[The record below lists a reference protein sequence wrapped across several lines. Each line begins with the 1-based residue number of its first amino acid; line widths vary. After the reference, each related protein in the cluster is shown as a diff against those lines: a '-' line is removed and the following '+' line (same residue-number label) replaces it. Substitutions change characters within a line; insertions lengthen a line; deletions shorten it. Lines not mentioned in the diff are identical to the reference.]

1 MKIGF
6 MGVQGTGKSTIVNK
20 LVEEGFC
27 SSDKVAPSIGRTMK
41 EKGFP
46 INESGNDETQLLA
59 LQITCNQMYEPYNIY
74 PRTFL
79 DGLVYSKYLFEKG
92 QIAESV
98 LKSWEGLTAKHM
110 KDFDVLFYIK
120 PEFDLVA
127 DGDRS
132 MNVEFRDRA
141 AEIMGDYIN
150 KFGWKYIQLTG
161 DVESRMDTVHKS
173 LGGKIESV

>member
-6 MGVQGTGKSTIVNK
+6 MGVQGTGKSTIVDK

-27 SSDKVAPSIGRTMK
+27 SSEEVAPSIGRSMK

-59 LQITCNQMYEPYNIY
+59 LQITCNQMYESYNIY

-79 DGLVYSKYLFEKG
+79 DGLVYSKYLFEKN
-92 QIAESV
+92 QIAESI
-98 LKSWEGLTAKHM
+98 LKSWEDLTAKHM
-110 KDFDVLFYIK
+110 NDFDVLFYIK
-120 PEFDLVA
+120 PEFDLVS

-141 AEIMGDYIN
+141 AEIMDEYIN
-150 KFGWKYIQLTG
+150 KFGWKYVQLTG

>member
-27 SSDKVAPSIGRTMK
+27 SIDEVAPSIGRTMK
-41 EKGFP
+41 EKGFL

-59 LQITCNQMYEPYNIY
+59 LQITCNQMYEPYTIY

-92 QIAESV
+92 QIVESV
-98 LKSWEGLTAKHM
+98 LKRWEYLTVSRM

-141 AEIMGDYIN
+141 AEIMDEYIN
-150 KFGWKYIQLTG
+150 KFGWKFVQLTG
-161 DVESRMDTVHKS
+161 GVESRMDTVHKS
-173 LGGKIESV
+173 LGVEN